1 MIPHA
6 LRLAVLDAEW
16 LGPGTLGFRPFFEPL
31 PIDLYWMLLLIPMV
45 VAISVVYKTI
55 KTDRLRKIPRESA
68 VLAAQIVA
76 FMALAAAALWLLTEL
91 V

>member
-1 MIPHA
+1 MTPSILSLAA
-6 LRLAVLDAEW
+6 LDSGW
-16 LGPGTLGFRPFFEPL
+16 IGPGTLGFRPFLEPL
-31 PIDLYWMLLLIPMV
+31 PLDLYWMFLLIPMV

-68 VLAAQIVA
+68 VLSAQIVA